1 MIVRRL
7 VNEYNKE
14 MEKKNKK
21 EFFKNKEKDIK
32 EFDAEKRFI
41 HKFISEEK
49 LKRDAKIEVKKRQG
63 RSFKFFQKTS
73 IHIAAY

>member
-21 EFFKNKEKDIK
+21 ELFNNKEKDIK
-32 EFDAEKRFI
+32 EFDAEKKFI

-49 LKRDAKIEVKKRQG
+49 LKRDAKIEKKKRQ
-63 RSFKFFQKTS
+63 RKRLKSFQKTS
-73 IHIAAY
+73 IPIVAY

>member
-7 VNEYNKE
+7 VDEYNKE

-21 EFFKNKEKDIK
+21 ELFNNKEKDMK
-32 EFDAEKRFI
+32 EFDTEKKFI

-49 LKRDAKIEVKKRQG
+49 LKRDAKIEKKKRQ
-63 RSFKFFQKTS
+63 RKRLKSFQKTS
-73 IHIAAY
+73 IPIVAY

>member
-1 MIVRRL
+1 MRRL

-49 LKRDAKIEVKKRQG
+49 LKRDAKIEKKKRKG
-63 RSFKFFQKTS
+63 RSLKSFQKTS
-73 IHIAAY
+73 NHIAAY